1 MSDTSTDTDTDDWQA
16 LAQRLQDHGD
26 VPERRAEVVALVAA
40 GRTHAEVADELGLE
54 HRSNVAQHVK
64 RYRTQDRAAAVWL
77 AEHGPEI

>member
-1 MSDTSTDTDTDDWQA
+1 MGESTADDWQR

-64 RYRTQDRAAAVWL
+64 RYRMQDRAAAVWL